1 MFSSLA
7 DFFGDN
13 IWAILLSALISYLLG
28 SINSAIIVGYCLTG
42 KDIRTMG
49 SGNGGMTNAFRCL
62 GKLGGFLTLAG
73 DILKGV
79 LSIIISKQIFI
90 HMGGEQMSA
99 DLGFGTPI
107 VFASYLAGFFCT
119 LGHVFPLYFKFK
131 GGKGILTTAAI
142 FLMIDW
148 RVCAGLVIVFG
159 ISFIIS
165 RYVSLSSII
174 AAISFPFLTFAV
186 NKFPI
191 IYDAVMADE
200 YIAIIVIF
208 SALISILVIYMHRT
222 NISRLIKGT
231 ESRVSFKKK

>member
-7 DFFGDN
+7 DFFSDN
-13 IWAILLSALISYLLG
+13 IWAILLSSLVSYLLG

-79 LSIIISKQIFI
+79 LSVIISKQIFI
-90 HMGGEQMSA
+90 HMGSEQMST
-99 DLGFGTPI
+99 DLGVGTPI

-119 LGHVFPLYFKFK
+119 LGHVFPLYFGFK

-148 RVCAGLVIVFG
+148 RVCVGLLIVFG
-159 ISFIIS
+159 ISFAIS

-186 NKFPI
+186 NKFPVV
-191 IYDAVMADE
+191 YDAVMADE
-200 YIAIIVIF
+200 YIAIIVPL
-208 SALISILVIYMHRT
+208 SALIAILVIYMHRG
-222 NISRLIKGT
+222 NISRLIKGN
-231 ESRVSFKKK
+231 ENRVSFKKK